1 MLLKDINNLLHLVH
15 IYAEGCKHNKKQ
27 FCENQRN
34 QRETN
39 TYSMTY
45 SNYIIPLSLVATIL
59 FSCDKSNGKADGY
72 GNFEATE
79 ITVSAENNGKL
90 MQFDVNEGDQLT
102 KDQFI
107 GYIDTIPLALKREQL
122 FISKDIIS
130 SKSKGVLS
138 QINVLNAKLKTA
150 QTNKTRSENLIKDN
164 AGTQKQLDDVQ
175 GEIEVIKNQIRSVE
189 IQNAPVVN
197 ELKSIDI
204 QLKQIDD
211 QIDKSKIVN
220 PINGT
225 VLTKYS
231 EPGEITSFGRP
242 LYKIANLGSMQLRVY
257 ISETQLANIN
267 IGQEV
272 TIKIDDADTMKAY
285 KGIIS
290 WIASEAEFTP
300 KIIQTKEERVAL
312 VYAVK
317 VDVTNDGSLKI
328 GMPAELWFYNS
339 NTN

>member
-1 MLLKDINNLLHLVH
+1 MNKHRH
-15 IYAEGCKHNKKQ
+15 ILG
-27 FCENQRN
+27 
-34 QRETN
+34 
-39 TYSMTY
+39 
-45 SNYIIPLSLVATIL
+45 LSLIAISI
-59 FSCDKSNGKADGY
+59 FACGNSNGKADGY

-90 MQFDVNEGDQLT
+90 MQFDIHEGDVL
-102 KDQFI
+102 KKEAFI

-122 FISKDIIS
+122 QVSKSVIS

-150 QTNKTRSENLIKDN
+150 MADKKRAENLLKDN
-164 AGTQKQLDDVQ
+164 AGTQKQLDDINS
-175 GEIEVIKNQIRSVE
+175 EIEVLKQQIRSIE

-197 ELKSIDI
+197 ELKNVDV

-211 QIDKSKIVN
+211 QIEKSKITN
-220 PINGT
+220 PVNGT
-225 VLTKYS
+225 VLAKYA
-231 EPGEITSFGRP
+231 EPNEITSFGKP
-242 LYKIANLGSMQLRVY
+242 LYKIADLSTMTLRIYV
-257 ISETQLANIN
+257 SETQLPELK

-272 TIKIDDADTMKAY
+272 TVKIDSNDGMKSY
-285 KGIIS
+285 SGTIT

-317 VDVTNDGSLKI
+317 IDVKNDGSLKI
-328 GMPAELWFYNS
+328 GMPAEMWIN
-339 NTN
+339 N